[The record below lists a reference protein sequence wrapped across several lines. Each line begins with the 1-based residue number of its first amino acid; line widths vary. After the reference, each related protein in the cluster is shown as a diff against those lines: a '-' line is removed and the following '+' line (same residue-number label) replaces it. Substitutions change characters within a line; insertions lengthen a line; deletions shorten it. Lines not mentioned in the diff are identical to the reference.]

1 MLSNLIS
8 STTSY
13 RESFVREQYTLKV
26 TYRGSQSNDHLL
38 IRRYVGP
45 ESAEP
50 TLQSQKVFFYP
61 VEQNDKI
68 LFSNLIEWY
77 ISSLTIILFTFHY
90 FFLLKKKM
98 SRNFCESLSAL
109 STSGLM
115 FQTVCEFYFSL
126 FNSNFAFPIFLL
138 FVVSFHVISYG
149 FFSWLNIHYVF

>member
-13 RESFVREQYTLKV
+13 RESFVREQYTLKI

-90 FFLLKKKM
+90 FPSEKKM

-126 FNSNFAFPIFLL
+126 FNSNFAFPIFLF

-149 FFSWLNIHYVF
+149 FFLGFNIQCVF

>member
-50 TLQSQKVFFYP
+50 TLQSQKVFFFTQLSKMIKYY
-61 VEQNDKI
+61 
-68 LFSNLIEWY
+68 FSNLIEWY

-90 FFLLKKKM
+90 FFLLKKM

-126 FNSNFAFPIFLL
+126 FNSNFAFPIFLFFCCVFSCY
-138 FVVSFHVISYG
+138 FVWL
-149 FFSWLNIHYVF
+149 FSWL